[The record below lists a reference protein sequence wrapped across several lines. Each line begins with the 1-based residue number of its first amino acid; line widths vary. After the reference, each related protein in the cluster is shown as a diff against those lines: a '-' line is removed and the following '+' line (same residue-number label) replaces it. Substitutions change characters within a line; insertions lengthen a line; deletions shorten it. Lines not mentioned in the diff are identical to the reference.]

1 MSFLNLG
8 LGELIGLLGAI
19 SAGVV
24 ALYLLDRSKRRQLV
38 ATLRFWT
45 AADVRTELKH
55 RRRIQQPWSL
65 LLQLVSLALLLLA
78 LAGLRWGGGEAAGRD
93 HVVILDTSAWMGA
106 TSGATSGARARA
118 GTQRGTLM
126 DEARA
131 SARAYIKALP
141 SSDRVMLV
149 RADALATPA
158 TAFESNRQTVEDAI
172 RLSQAGASALNLEQ
186 AFQFAA
192 RAQKLQSRRAGEIV
206 FVGAGRVSEP
216 EAGFAALPSNV
227 RVLPV
232 TASPEN
238 LGIRKIGLRRSPSS
252 PDVWDIFVVVKNYGA
267 RVHDIDLAIQFG
279 GAPAGSRHMS
289 IRPGAEEQ
297 ASFSHKT
304 RVAGYLEAR
313 IMYANGARDA
323 FPQDDRAVIELPAQ
337 KPLRVL
343 VYSAE
348 PQLLRPLFAS
358 NPQVDATF
366 QAPSSYAPETQTD
379 VVVLDRFAPAARPKA
394 DAIYLEPPASN
405 SPIPVRAGP
414 AAMKLERW
422 RADTALGAGLHT
434 KDTQLESAE
443 TFTTGSGDTI
453 VAEATQG
460 PVIVARPNAA
470 NAKLVV
476 IGFQPLKTSMKYELA
491 TPLLIE
497 NILHWMSPETFRRWE
512 VQAGTV
518 GTVNVAMDKGAD
530 ASNVRVLTEDQ
541 RPLPFTIEGDTI
553 NGKSMD
559 GKTLRFFAGAPGT
572 VRVLNGDR
580 ETVYSLT
587 LPDVADSVWRPPQ
600 SVRHGIPRMSV
611 TEAAVTDLWPWLALL
626 GGLGLLIDWLMF
638 GRSRALRLRSAG
650 IAAGSA
656 LRRSIWKKAS

>member
-8 LGELIGLLGAI
+8 LGELLGLLGAI

-65 LLQLVSLALLLLA
+65 LLQLVSMALLLLA
-78 LAGLRWGGGEAAGRD
+78 LAGLRWGGGEDAGRD

-106 TSGATSGARARA
+106 RARA
-118 GTQRGTLM
+118 GTQGTLM

-206 FVGAGRVSEP
+206 FVGAGRVGEP
-216 EAGFAALPSNV
+216 EAGFAAIPSNV

-232 TASPEN
+232 TASLEN

-252 PDVWDIFVVVKNYGA
+252 PDVWDIFVGVKNYGA

-279 GAPAGSRHMS
+279 GAPAGSQHMT
-289 IRPGAEEQ
+289 IKPGAEEQ
-297 ASFSHKT
+297 ASFSYKT

-313 IMYANGARDA
+313 ILYANGARDV

-343 VYSAE
+343 VYSAD

-366 QAPSSYAPETQTD
+366 QSPSGYAPETQTD
-379 VVVLDRFAPAARPKA
+379 VVVLDRFAPPVRPKA

-414 AAMKLERW
+414 AAMKLDRW

-443 TFTTGSGDTI
+443 TFATGPADTI
-453 VAEATQG
+453 VADASQG
-460 PVIVARPNAA
+460 PVIVARPNAMA
-470 NAKLVV
+470 DRKLVV

-491 TPLLIE
+491 TPLLIA

-518 GTVNVAMDKGAD
+518 GTVNVAMDKGVD
-530 ASNVRVLTEDQ
+530 STNVRVLTEDQ
-541 RPLPFTIEGDTI
+541 RPLPFTIEGDAI
-553 NGKSMD
+553 D

-580 ETVYSLT
+580 ETVFSLT
-587 LPDVADSVWRPPQ
+587 LPDVADSVWKPPQ

-626 GGLGLLIDWLMF
+626 GGLGLFIDWLMF
-638 GRSRALRLRSAG
+638 GRSRALRLRTAG

>member
-106 TSGATSGARARA
+106 RTRVGN
-118 GTQRGTLM
+118 QQGTLM

-131 SARAYIKALP
+131 SARSYIKALP

-206 FVGAGRVSEP
+206 FVGAGRVGEP
-216 EAGFAALPSNV
+216 EAGFAAIPSNV

-232 TASPEN
+232 MASLEN

-279 GAPAGSRHMS
+279 GAPAGSQHMT

-313 IMYANGARDA
+313 ILYANGARDV

-343 VYSAE
+343 VYSAD

-366 QAPSSYAPETQTD
+366 QSPSGYAPETQTD
-379 VVVLDRFAPAARPKA
+379 VVVLDRFAPPVRPKA
-394 DAIYLEPPASN
+394 NAIYLEPPASN

-443 TFTTGSGDTI
+443 TFATGPSDTI

-460 PVIVARPNAA
+460 PVIVARPNAMA
-470 NAKLVV
+470 DAKLVV

-491 TPLLIE
+491 TPLLIA

-518 GTVNVAMDKGAD
+518 GTVNVAIEKGTVP
-530 ASNVRVLTEDQ
+530 SNVRVLTEDQ
-541 RPLPFTIEGDTI
+541 RPLPFTI
-553 NGKSMD
+553 D
-559 GKTLRFFAGAPGT
+559 GETLRFFAGAPGT

-580 ETVYSLT
+580 ETVFSLT
-587 LPDVADSVWRPPQ
+587 LPDVADSVWRAPQ

-650 IAAGSA
+650 ITAGSA